1 MLLNPENTLFVRGGT
16 PVLLLADAPV
26 HDALPLLTASD
37 GAVPLCE
44 GWNIVPRLTLCVV
57 DGPGD
62 HGLVVPLSLRQ
73 WSAEPKSTRHRAAWA
88 IGARMPSRPAEQSF
102 CLWTACL
109 RHSTGPP
116 CCPQEPRVA
125 ASCLHWPDRK
135 SVGLVKRAL
144 SMLALRALNS
154 GPLHPEATRV
164 GALPWGGRLLTCI
177 DGPHTFALVRRCSS
191 ALSRS

>member
-62 HGLVVPLSLRQ
+62 HGLVVPALAAPVVGGAEVDTASSGMGDWCADAEQAGGAVVLSLDRLPEELD
-73 WSAEPKSTRHRAAWA
+73 WSALLSSGT
-88 IGARMPSRPAEQSF
+88 ARGGFMP
-102 CLWTACL
+102 
-109 RHSTGPP
+109 
-116 CCPQEPRVA
+116 
-125 ASCLHWPDRK
+125 
-135 SVGLVKRAL
+135 AL
-144 SMLALRALNS
+144 A
-154 GPLHPEATRV
+154 
-164 GALPWGGRLLTCI
+164 
-177 DGPHTFALVRRCSS
+177 
-191 ALSRS
+191 